1 MLVLVLK
8 LSALFSY
15 ILFYLESSD
24 LMVGV
29 KLSYLEFV
37 LHHCHCAQQSILN
50 KIFFVATLLHKA
62 IMIWF

>member
-1 MLVLVLK
+1 M
-8 LSALFSY
+8 
-15 ILFYLESSD
+15 
-24 LMVGV
+24 MVGV
-29 KLSYLEFV
+29 KLSCLEFV